1 MKRLDKLK
9 NYILNYIKDNFK
21 EIIFL
26 IIFTCFCF
34 YDTGYSIYKPGGII
48 NVDER
53 IKGDNLY
60 KSEGSFNMAYVGFME
75 GKAPIYLFAKLMPN
89 WEIVKNEDIV
99 VDDENMK
106 TTMLRDKL
114 DYNLAMNNALYVALN
129 YSNTKYEIKDEK
141 HYIYYLT
148 KENESQLEVGD
159 ELVSY
164 DNNKYT
170 SLSDFKSYINS
181 LNVGDKIK
189 LEYIRDGKTGFS
201 DVSIYEEE
209 GNKLLG
215 ISIVSLLDIETD
227 NNIEIT
233 SKASESGPSGGL
245 MTTLSIY
252 NALTK
257 EDLTGG
263 KRIVG
268 TGTIDRDG
276 NIGKIGGVNYK
287 IASAADK
294 NADIFICADDNYE
307 EVMEEVN
314 KHNYKIKII
323 YGKTFEEIINQL
335 KEEND

>member
-114 DYNLAMNNALYVALN
+114 DYKLAMNNALYVALN

>member
-1 MKRLDKLK
+1 MKRLDELK
-9 NYILNYIKDNFK
+9 NDILNYIKDNFK

-129 YSNTKYEIKDEK
+129 YSNTKYEIKYEK

-148 KENESQLEVGD
+148 KENESELEVGD
-159 ELVSY
+159 ELISY

-170 SLSDFKSYINS
+170 NLNDFKNYINS

-189 LEYIRDGKTGFS
+189 LEYIRDGKNRFS
-201 DVSIYEEE
+201 DVTIYEEE

-227 NNIEIT
+227 KNIEIT
-233 SKASESGPSGGL
+233 SKTSESGPSGGL

-287 IASAADK
+287 IASAIK
-294 NADIFICADDNYE
+294 KKADIFICADDNYE

-323 YGKTFEEIINQL
+323 HGKTFEEIINQL

>member
-1 MKRLDKLK
+1 MKRLNKLK
-9 NYILNYIKDNFK
+9 NDVLNYIKDNFK

-114 DYNLAMNNALYVALN
+114 DYKLAMNNALYVALN

-287 IASAADK
+287 ITSAADK

-314 KHNYKIKII
+314 KYNYKIKII
-323 YGKTFEEIINQL
+323 HGKTFEEIINQL

>member
-9 NYILNYIKDNFK
+9 NNILKYVKDNFK

-53 IKGDNLY
+53 ITGDNLY
-60 KSEGSFNMAYVGFME
+60 EAKGSFNMAYVGFME

-99 VDDENMK
+99 VDDEDMK
-106 TTMLRDKL
+106 ITMLRDRL
-114 DYNLAMNNALYVALN
+114 DYKLAMNNALYVALN

-148 KENESQLEVGD
+148 KENESDLQVGD
-159 ELVSY
+159 ELISY

-170 SLSDFKSYINS
+170 NLNDFKIYINS
-181 LNVGDKIK
+181 LNVGDRIK
-189 LEYIRDGKTGFS
+189 LEYIRDNKTKFS
-201 DVSIYEEE
+201 DVTVYEED
-209 GNKLLG
+209 GNKFLG
-215 ISIVSLLDIETD
+215 ISIVSLFDIETD
-227 NNIEIT
+227 NNIQIA

-252 NALTK
+252 NALIE
-257 EDLTGG
+257 EDITHG
-263 KRIVG
+263 KKIVG

-287 IASAADK
+287 LASAASK
-294 NADIFICADDNYE
+294 KADIFICADDNYD

-314 KHNYKIKII
+314 KHNYKIRII
-323 YGKTFEEIINQL
+323 HGSTFEEIIKQL
-335 KEEND
+335 EEVED

>member
-1 MKRLDKLK
+1 MKRLDELK
-9 NYILNYIKDNFK
+9 NDILNYIKDNFK

-129 YSNTKYEIKDEK
+129 YSNTKYEIKYEK

-159 ELVSY
+159 ELISY

-170 SLSDFKSYINS
+170 NLNDFKNYINS

-189 LEYIRDGKTGFS
+189 LEYIRDGKNRFS
-201 DVSIYEEE
+201 DVTIYEED

-215 ISIVSLLDIETD
+215 ISIISLLDIETD

-245 MTTLSIY
+245 MATLSIY

-287 IASAADK
+287 IASAASK
-294 NADIFICADDNYE
+294 NADIFICADDN
-307 EVMEEVN
+307 
-314 KHNYKIKII
+314 
-323 YGKTFEEIINQL
+323 
-335 KEEND
+335 

>member
-1 MKRLDKLK
+1 MKRLNKLK
-9 NYILNYIKDNFK
+9 NDILNYIKDNFK

-106 TTMLRDKL
+106 TTMLRDRL
-114 DYNLAMNNALYVALN
+114 DYKLAMNNALYVALN

-159 ELVSY
+159 ELISY

-170 SLSDFKSYINS
+170 NLNDFKNYINS

-189 LEYIRDGKTGFS
+189 LEYIRDGKNRFS
-201 DVSIYEEE
+201 DVTIYEEE

-227 NNIEIT
+227 KNIEIT

-287 IASAADK
+287 IASAIK
-294 NADIFICADDNYE
+294 KKADIFICADDNYE

-314 KHNYKIKII
+314 KHNYKIKIVH
-323 YGKTFEEIINQL
+323 GSTFKEIVNHL
-335 KEEND
+335 KEVNH